1 MGKRK
6 MRKSN
11 NTDHPFVVVRMEQNL
26 KQDELADILGVT
38 DKYISFIEC
47 GEKPVSRKLAEKL
60 NREFGYRVD
69 WLLGLSQFKN
79 DDEIRQF
86 AHGLEPQ
93 PFASALDF
101 EKEWIRSGGGAHILN
116 NPIVVE
122 ARIAVALEKMN
133 ESGWQVAV
141 DLVESLLKVPAFRS
155 DEKQGG
161 KE

>member
-47 GEKPVSRKLAEKL
+47 GEKPVSRKLAEKI

-69 WLLGLSQFKN
+69 WLLGLSPHKT
-79 DDEIRQF
+79 DDEILQWINE
-86 AHGLEPQ
+86 LKPQ
-93 PFASALDF
+93 PFASPLDF
-101 EKEWIRSGGGAHILN
+101 EKEWLRRGGGAHPLD
-116 NPIVVE
+116 NPIVAE

-133 ESGWQVAV
+133 RTGWTLAV
-141 DLVESLLKVPAFRS
+141 NLIETLSDMPDLQADK
-155 DEKQGG
+155 GG